1 MSAGIAQGSE
11 AVSVSGTVTAR
22 KRDRVIE
29 LKGIPARARRDAPQM
44 SSTIAAGSGD
54 IRARPN
60 GAGRSGRAIPL
71 FEECT
76 QKTPDSAQ
84 YRYHLGAALIASG
97 KKVKGI
103 EQLQAALRLKLS
115 ESDAL
120 QARELIAR

>member
-44 SSTIAAGSGD
+44 SSTIAVGSGD
-54 IRARPN
+54 IRARLN

-71 FEECT
+71 FEEVLADAT
-76 QKTPDSAQ
+76 WV
-84 YRYHLGAALIASG
+84 LGADHPGTLT
-97 KKVKGI
+97 VRDN
-103 EQLQAALRLKLS
+103 LAAVRRS
-115 ESDAL
+115 S
-120 QARELIAR
+120 R